1 MCKIREHREEDV
13 VANTLGVKKR
23 DNSATSASVTEPVPS
38 APPDPTRPPPTT
50 GTPTRAAPD
59 PTGDATPP
67 PPTTGT
73 TRPGTPTPTETAPPA
88 TQAGVCGPYTQ
99 CGV

>member
-1 MCKIREHREEDV
+1 MCKIREHREGDV

-23 DNSATSASVTEPVPS
+23 DNSATSAAVTEPVPS
-38 APPDPTRPPPTT
+38 APPDPRRPPPTT